1 MNVGGRSPRDLS
13 DVIMV
18 GGVLLLSSAGILYLA
33 GGLTSLLTTHEWI
46 HSTWTDALKVVLEPG
61 DPSRAFG
68 MPSHAFRPAVFWF
81 VLAVLLM
88 TPIAGGVVVHYL
100 WTKRH
105 AGARR
110 RARSLA
116 KRPGLATA
124 ADVEASVGRRQVL
137 RRGQSARPAVRG
149 AKPSDVGRYLGRSR
163 GRECWASVEDS
174 EIALG
179 PPRSGKG
186 LHQIIG
192 AIIDAPGAVVTTST
206 RPDNL
211 VATVE
216 LRRARGPV
224 AIFDPQGLGQ
234 LEGIRWS
241 PVRGCESPTTAIVR
255 ASGLAAGAG
264 FTKGGVSD
272 GAFWHGQTEMA
283 LRGLLHAA
291 AIDGAGVGQ
300 LYRWS
305 LEPASAIEAVTILNR
320 TSDAAEGWGDTLDG
334 IVRMDGRTRDAV
346 WAGVRSALSA
356 LADPAVRKSFDP
368 AEGEGL
374 DPKTFIADR
383 GTIYLLGTGV
393 GASATSAFI
402 AALLEDI
409 TETARQ
415 LAAGNPGGRLEPPL
429 ALILDEIANLC
440 AVPSLPSLMADG
452 GGSGISTLVVIQSL
466 AQARDKWGEQAAAA
480 MWDAATLRLILGGS
494 AQPRDLQDLAAVCG
508 DRDEEIRNWSRGPDG
523 KRTISTSTRRI
534 PILPPDVIR
543 TLPLGTGI
551 LLART
556 ARPILLNMIPWPA
569 RSDADQ
575 IHASIADAARRV
587 RPTV

>member
-1 MNVGGRSPRDLS
+1 M
-13 DVIMV
+13 VIV
-18 GGVLLLSSAGILYLA
+18 GGVLLLCSAGILYLA
-33 GGLTSLLTTHEWI
+33 GGLSSLLTTHEWI
-46 HSTWTDALKVVLEPG
+46 RTPWIGAMKVVAEPN
-61 DPSRAFG
+61 DPARAFG
-68 MPSHAFRPAVFWF
+68 LPAHAFPAGLYWI

-88 TPIAGGVVVHYL
+88 IPIGGGAVVHYA
-100 WTKRH
+100 WARRQ
-105 AGARR
+105 AGGARR
-110 RARSLA
+110 AKSVA

-124 ADVEASVGRRQVL
+124 ADVEAAVGRRQVL
-137 RRGQSARPAVRG
+137 RRGRSARPAARRPE
-149 AKPSDVGRYLGRSR
+149 PSDVGRYLGRSH

-216 LRRARGPV
+216 LRRTRGPV

-234 LEGIRWS
+234 VDGIRWS
-241 PVRGCESPTTAIVR
+241 PVRGCENPTTAIVR

-291 AIDGAGVGQ
+291 AIDGAGVAQ

-320 TSDAAEGWGDTLDG
+320 SIDAAEGWGDTLDG

-374 DPKTFIADR
+374 DPKTFLANR
-383 GTIYLLGTGV
+383 GTIYLLGTGI

-429 ALILDEIANLC
+429 AMILDEIANLC

-508 DRDEEIRNWSRGPDG
+508 DRDEEVRNWSRGPDG

-556 ARPILLNMIPWPA
+556 APPILLNMTPWPA
-569 RSDADQ
+569 RPDADQ
-575 IHASIADAARRV
+575 IHASIAQSTRR
-587 RPTV
+587 RRQPE

>member
-1 MNVGGRSPRDLS
+1 MNPHPPRDTTDLLL
-13 DVIMV
+13 IA
-18 GGVLLLSSAGILYLA
+18 GGVLLACGGVLYLA
-33 GGLTSLLTTHEWI
+33 GGLASLLTTGHWVTSHWI
-46 HSTWTDALKVVLEPG
+46 DALRVVVHPG
-61 DPSRAFG
+61 DPAAAFG
-68 MPSHAFRPAVFWF
+68 LTPAELAPAAYWS
-81 VLAVLLM
+81 VLTLLVG
-88 TPIAGGVVVHYL
+88 TPL
-100 WTKRH
+100 
-105 AGARR
+105 AGAYLVGRFWLGR
-110 RARSLA
+110 RAGSANRAKALA
-116 KRPGLATA
+116 TRAGLASR
-124 ADVEASVGRRQVL
+124 ADVEAAVGRRQVV
-137 RRGQSARPAVRG
+137 RRGRSARPQAPTRSPGEAGVL
-149 AKPSDVGRYLGRSR
+149 LGRSR

-174 EIALG
+174 MIAVG

-186 LHQIIG
+186 LHQIIS

-211 VATVE
+211 AATLE
-216 LRRARGPV
+216 SRRAIGPV
-224 AIFDPQGLGQ
+224 AIFDPQGLGRV
-234 LEGIRWS
+234 EGIRWS
-241 PVRGCESPTTAIVR
+241 PVRGCENPTTAMVR

-264 FTKGGVSD
+264 FTKGGVTD

-291 AIDGAGVGQ
+291 AIDDTGIDQ
-300 LYRWS
+300 LYRWG

-320 TSDAAEGWGDTLDG
+320 SEQAAEGWGDTLDG
-334 IVRMDGRTRDAV
+334 IVRMDGRTRDAI

-356 LADPAVRKSFDP
+356 LADPAVRRSFDP
-368 AEGEGL
+368 PRGEGL
-374 DPKTFIADR
+374 DPATFIKQR
-383 GTIYLLGTGV
+383 GTIYLLGTGA

-415 LAAGNPGGRLEPPL
+415 LAAHNPGGRLEPPL
-429 ALILDEIANLC
+429 ALVLDEIANLC

-466 AQARDKWGEQAAAA
+466 AQARERWGEQAAAA

-508 DRDEEIRNWSRGPDG
+508 ERDEEVRNWSRGADG
-523 KRTISTSTRRI
+523 ARTISTSTRRI

-543 TLPLGTGI
+543 TLPFGTGI

-556 ARPILLNMIPWPA
+556 APPILLNMTPWTD
-569 RSDADQ
+569 RRDADQ
-575 IHASIADAARRV
+575 IRHSINQASV
-587 RPTV
+587 R